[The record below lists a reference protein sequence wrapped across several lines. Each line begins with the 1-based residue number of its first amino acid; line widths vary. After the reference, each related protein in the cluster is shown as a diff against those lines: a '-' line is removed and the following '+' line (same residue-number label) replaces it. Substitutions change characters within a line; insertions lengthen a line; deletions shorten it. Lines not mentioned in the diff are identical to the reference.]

1 MNNKLISIIIPCYN
15 EQQWLFA
22 FTTELIEYLG
32 VLSWYNWEII
42 LVNDGSTDTTW
53 QVIYDLSE
61 VYNIVRWINFSRNFG
76 KEVALS
82 AGIEYATGAAVITMD
97 SDGQHPITKIADFIT
112 EWELWYDIV
121 YNRRP
126 NITWASR
133 LKRTTSKLFYGFFNA
148 ISEFELESQTTDY
161 RLLDRKVVDIFL
173 TFTERNRIYRGL
185 IDWIWFT
192 KKALIFDALPNPSG
206 RIPSYNYNKLTQL
219 AINSVTSF
227 SVRPLKIIAYIG
239 WLIVTLSIVML
250 GIMLI
255 NIFVMHNTFGF
266 TNLAVIVV
274 ANTFLVWV
282 MMIGM
287 WLMAI
292 YIARIHQEVQG
303 RPLYIVKQKAGF

>member
-1 MNNKLISIIIPCYN
+1 MNNKLISIVVPCYN

-22 FTTELIEYLG
+22 FTTELVEYLAI
-32 VLSWYNWEII
+32 LPWYDWEII
-42 LVNDGSTDTTW
+42 LVNDGSRDATW

-61 VYNIVRWINFSRNFG
+61 VYDSVRWINFSRNFG

-97 SDGQHPITKIADFIT
+97 SDGQHPITKISDFII

-126 NITWASR
+126 NIAWASR
-133 LKRTTSKLFYGFFNA
+133 LKRVTSKLFYGFFNA

-161 RLLDRKVVDIFL
+161 RLLDRKVIDIFL

-185 IDWIWFT
+185 IDRIWFS
-192 KKALIFDALPNPSG
+192 KKALIFDALPNPDG
-206 RIPSYNYNKLTQL
+206 RVPSYNYNKLTQL
-219 AINSVTSF
+219 AVDSITSF

-239 WLIVTLSIVML
+239 VLIVALSILTLIVML
-250 GIMLI
+250 ITIVAMD
-255 NIFVMHNTFGF
+255 NRFGF

-274 ANTFLVWV
+274 ANTFLVWIT
-282 MMIGM
+282 MIGM

-292 YIARIHQEVQG
+292 YIAKIHQEVQG
-303 RPLYIVKQKAGF
+303 RPLYIVKEKAGF